1 MRGAGEQALSA
12 RWNVPAFLG
21 HTVEGPIVTG
31 SLLPDQLSSPDLRSR
46 QRSLQIAADCGD
58 LTEFSVTEIVTTAP
72 SSARSGLGQN
82 AVSLIFC

>member
-12 RWNVPAFLG
+12 RWNAPAFLG

-46 QRSLQIAADCGD
+46 QRSLRTAVDCG
-58 LTEFSVTEIVTTAP
+58 LQLYFIVTKIVT
-72 SSARSGLGQN
+72 SVLSG
-82 AVSLIFC
+82 AVVDGPP